1 MTKVAWRYLVGAAA
15 VILVVGGVVW
25 STGIFSGDSSYRM
38 SVAEPIEG
46 VSFDPTQPGTLAIS
60 VTTKGYCSGAE
71 RKPELGDVEVR
82 RAAGGRV
89 VLTVHVVYFQPAPN
103 ELCNGVGLGLISR
116 VHVRR
121 LTASDTFYDGS
132 SSPPTRAK
140 VLPWHD
146 LVPSKSRE

>member
-1 MTKVAWRYLVGAAA
+1 VVAAA
-15 VILVVGGVVW
+15 VILVVGGVAW
-25 STGIFSGDSSYRM
+25 FTSIFSGDSSYPM

-46 VSFDPTQPGTLAIS
+46 VSVDPTQPGTLAIS

-71 RKPELGDVEVR
+71 RKPEIGNVEVR
-82 RAAGGRV
+82 RTEGGRV
-89 VLTVHVVYFQPAPN
+89 VLTAYVVYFQPASTGP
-103 ELCNGVGLGLISR
+103 CNGVGLGLISR

-132 SSPPTRAK
+132 NSPPTRAQ

-146 LVPSKSRE
+146 LVPPKSRE